1 VNIICRSSLIDLLF
15 LIALLCGAAQSA
27 WDAGAAKGEGVLRAL
42 EVVERARARA
52 ADDGVGVRLDY
63 VEMNDSGT
71 FDVLESGARK
81 GDVGPAAHLV
91 ILRGAMWVDKTRLI
105 GNILL
110 RHRERRRPP
119 GGWCESVRT
128 FTQDNY
134 VLHLV

>member
-71 FDVLESGARK
+71 FDVLENGARK
-81 GDVGPAAHLV
+81 ADGDLAVHPI
-91 ILRGAMWVDKTRLI
+91 ILSGAMWVGKTRLI
-105 GNILL
+105 DNILL
-110 RHRERRRPP
+110 GDIEN
-119 GGWCESVRT
+119 V
-128 FTQDNY
+128 
-134 VLHLV
+134 VHLQEDGASR